1 MRGLKHLIKLCTKWL
16 ENVASFTDAWIE
28 TEWVQ
33 RIISWII
40 VASFTDAWIET
51 DRLGNRL
58 WWVQSHLLQMRGL
71 KLWAGKEFVFAE
83 RSRIFYRC
91 VDWNILSSTNVGR
104 TNSRIF
110 YRCVDWNKV
119 LLMRRLLPRVASFT
133 DAWIETYF
141 RRREQYLKSRI
152 FYRCV
157 DWNRAYEAIYNAY
170 IRSHLLQM
178 RGLKLWRGEH
188 SNGYYVS
195 HLLQMRGLKQGVV
208 TNINIKTSR
217 IFYRCVDWNSFLRSN
232 WA

>member
-1 MRGLKHLIKLCTKWL
+1 MRGLKHLFILIDTQRKCRIFYRCVDWNKMWL
-16 ENVASFTDAWIE
+16 SCIWED
-28 TEWVQ
+28 
-33 RIISWII
+33 
-40 VASFTDAWIET
+40 
-51 DRLGNRL
+51 
-58 WWVQSHLLQMRGL
+58 
-71 KLWAGKEFVFAE
+71 

-91 VDWNILSSTNVGR
+91 VDWNIFIGLGYAR
-104 TNSRIF
+104 P
-110 YRCVDWNKV
+110 
-119 LLMRRLLPRVASFT
+119 LVASFT

>member
-1 MRGLKHLIKLCTKWL
+1 
-16 ENVASFTDAWIE
+16 
-28 TEWVQ
+28 
-33 RIISWII
+33 
-40 VASFTDAWIET
+40 
-51 DRLGNRL
+51 
-58 WWVQSHLLQMRGL
+58 MRGL

-104 TNSRIF
+104 TN
-110 YRCVDWNKV
+110 
-119 LLMRRLLPRVASFT
+119 
-133 DAWIETYF
+133 
-141 RRREQYLKSRI
+141 SRI

-217 IFYRCVDWNSFLRSN
+217 MFYRCVDWNNRIKSMMTLSVCRIFYRCVDWNMKLQMLP
-232 WA
+232 

>member
-1 MRGLKHLIKLCTKWL
+1 
-16 ENVASFTDAWIE
+16 
-28 TEWVQ
+28 
-33 RIISWII
+33 
-40 VASFTDAWIET
+40 
-51 DRLGNRL
+51 
-58 WWVQSHLLQMRGL
+58 MRGL

-110 YRCVDWNKV
+110 YRCVDWNLRERRSFFAMPSH
-119 LLMRRLLPRVASFT
+119 LLQMRGLKRCAISRVASTALSHLLQMRGLKPWLSIFYIIFNRRIFYRCVDWNIFIGLGYARPLVASFT
-133 DAWIETYF
+133 DAWIET
-141 RRREQYLKSRI
+141 RCCLCEDSCRE
-152 FYRCV
+152 
-157 DWNRAYEAIYNAY
+157 
-170 IRSHLLQM
+170 SHLLQM
-178 RGLKLWRGEH
+178 RGLKLWRGEHSLSLIHIWRGEH

>member
-1 MRGLKHLIKLCTKWL
+1 MRGLKLARAQ
-16 ENVASFTDAWIE
+16 EFFRNAVASFTDAWIE
-28 TEWVQ
+28 TLRYLACGEYG
-33 RIISWII
+33 S

-51 DRLGNRL
+51 MIINILYYIHS
-58 WWVQSHLLQMRGL
+58 SHLLQMRGL
-71 KLWAGKEFVFAE
+71 KH
-83 RSRIFYRC
+83 FYWFR
-91 VDWNILSSTNVGR
+91 VRASIG
-104 TNSRIF
+104 RIF

>member
-1 MRGLKHLIKLCTKWL
+1 MDWNRFGRTSWIARWCRIFYRCVDWNLLIPLNGWA
-16 ENVASFTDAWIE
+16 NRVASFTDAWIE
-28 TEWVQ
+28 TRCRLEQW
-33 RIISWII
+33 
-40 VASFTDAWIET
+40 ASP
-51 DRLGNRL
+51 L
-58 WWVQSHLLQMRGL
+58 SHLLQMRGL
-71 KLWAGKEFVFAE
+71 KLWQPRLTALSMQSHLLQMRGLKH
-83 RSRIFYRC
+83 FYWCR
-91 VDWNILSSTNVGR
+91 VRASSG
-104 TNSRIF
+104 RIF

>member
-1 MRGLKHLIKLCTKWL
+1 
-16 ENVASFTDAWIE
+16 
-28 TEWVQ
+28 
-33 RIISWII
+33 
-40 VASFTDAWIET
+40 
-51 DRLGNRL
+51 
-58 WWVQSHLLQMRGL
+58 MRGL

-110 YRCVDWNKV
+110 YRCVDWNLRERRSFFAMPSH
-119 LLMRRLLPRVASFT
+119 LLQMRGLKRCAISRVAST
-133 DAWIETYF
+133 A
-141 RRREQYLKSRI
+141 L
-152 FYRCV
+152 
-157 DWNRAYEAIYNAY
+157 
-170 IRSHLLQM
+170 SHLLQM

>member
-1 MRGLKHLIKLCTKWL
+1 MRGLKLGSSLGCTVPT
-16 ENVASFTDAWIE
+16 VASFTDAWIE
-28 TEWVQ
+28 TSNPKRCVPY
-33 RIISWII
+33 
-40 VASFTDAWIET
+40 F
-51 DRLGNRL
+51 
-58 WWVQSHLLQMRGL
+58 QSHLLQMRGL
-71 KLWAGKEFVFAE
+71 KQSMMLVIQLLPC
-83 RSRIFYRC
+83 RIFYRC
-91 VDWNILSSTNVGR
+91 VDWNYNQLSNL
-104 TNSRIF
+104 
-110 YRCVDWNKV
+110 RCGF
-119 LLMRRLLPRVASFT
+119 VASFT

>member
-1 MRGLKHLIKLCTKWL
+1 MRGLKL
-16 ENVASFTDAWIE
+16 ELLLWGATRCLVASFTDAWIE
-28 TEWVQ
+28 TIFLLFLLPCLTE
-33 RIISWII
+33 
-40 VASFTDAWIET
+40 
-51 DRLGNRL
+51 
-58 WWVQSHLLQMRGL
+58 SHLLQMRGL
-71 KLWAGKEFVFAE
+71 KLIPMFGFKFGECRIFYRCVDWNFKDFVVVAE
-83 RSRIFYRC
+83 NYSRIFYRC
-91 VDWNILSSTNVGR
+91 VDWN
-104 TNSRIF
+104 RIIVRWF
-110 YRCVDWNKV
+110 SFEE
-119 LLMRRLLPRVASFT
+119 VASFT